1 LRIGHTALAVVV
13 ANYAERREKDIRKFL
28 STDYADY
35 TDFVEVVVEGGDE
48 LVGIEKYGL
57 MKLDLW
63 EGVGRAKAL
72 YFRVVANPRHKCRG

>member
-1 LRIGHTALAVVV
+1 VRQIIA
-13 ANYAERREKDIRKFL
+13 RKDIRKFFW

-48 LVGIEKYGL
+48 LVGIEKCGL

-63 EGVGRAKAL
+63 ECVGRAKAL